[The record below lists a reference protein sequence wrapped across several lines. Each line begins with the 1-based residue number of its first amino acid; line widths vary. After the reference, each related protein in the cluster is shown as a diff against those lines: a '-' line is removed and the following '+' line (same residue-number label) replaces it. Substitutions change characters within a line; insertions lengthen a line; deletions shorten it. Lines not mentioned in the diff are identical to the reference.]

1 VKELGRV
8 IFVRL
13 EGLEQLAEL
22 IAFELSEYLV
32 QYGGFA
38 LPRADGVAV
47 DLSLSPFE
55 PSLDSLA
62 HVVKGVLDRS
72 GLEGDYVTELGGD
85 EIHVKA
91 VPSERLRRVLEKHK
105 ARAKVEVCP
114 HCGFTSP
121 YPEIMREHIKIHY
134 LL

>member
-1 VKELGRV
+1 VRELGRV
-8 IFVRL
+8 ILVRL

-22 IAFELSEYLV
+22 IAYELSEYLA

-38 LPRADGVAV
+38 LPRADGIAV

-62 HVVKGVLDRS
+62 HVVRSVLDRS
-72 GLEGDYVTELGGD
+72 ELEGGYVMELGGD

-91 VPSERLRRVLEKHK
+91 IPSERLRRVLEKHR
-105 ARAKVEVCP
+105 ARANVEVCP